1 MRATTGEGGMQ
12 LTSCR
17 VGLTAERGGSVP
29 LQLPVCRD
37 FKAGL
42 MIDDPDGSSTL
53 STPCAARAGRRT
65 LGGNNSDA
73 GGTAV
78 KEMKDGGG
86 FLAAKNEPL
95 ILFQFRTI
103 RGYNRAISAAGTQ
116 PPVIALDRG
125 PSCTSR
131 TPTTRSEPTQQQ
143 QTKIFSVRSTQ
154 PRTALGSV
162 GRYKQNNDKPNQD
175 RTETKVEDTD
185 GAAHVCVT
193 AAVVTT

>member
-1 MRATTGEGGMQ
+1 MQ

-73 GGTAV
+73 GV
-78 KEMKDGGG
+78 PKEMKDGRRG
-86 FLAAKNEPL
+86 FFSCEK
-95 ILFQFRTI
+95 R
-103 RGYNRAISAAGTQ
+103 
-116 PPVIALDRG
+116 ALD
-125 PSCTSR
+125 
-131 TPTTRSEPTQQQ
+131 
-143 QTKIFSVRSTQ
+143 FVSVSDDTWLQ
-154 PRTALGSV
+154 PR
-162 GRYKQNNDKPNQD
+162 N
-175 RTETKVEDTD
+175 
-185 GAAHVCVT
+185 
-193 AAVVTT
+193 